1 MKEEDMGLDTSVP
14 ERKTNLCAFSKR
26 FVKIGSW
33 FLLYIKNSGKT
44 KNQADLEEGK
54 GGDKTSWGGRR
65 GKKDREKGGGIV

>member
-1 MKEEDMGLDTSVP
+1 MGLDTSVP
-14 ERKTNLCAFSKR
+14 EGKTNLCAFSKR
-26 FVKIGSW
+26 FRQDWELVSYI
-33 FLLYIKNSGKT
+33 YIKNSGKT